1 MSQYIGNA
9 LQIGLLGIAFVAAS
23 SLAFDAKPEISVF
36 YRTRASVG
44 EILTPRYTVVTAA
57 AIAAF
62 LAGTATAFVFS
73 TVLIGAPDLL
83 ETLIG
88 SALVAL
94 YLGFAVA
101 LVGLMA
107 SLIPSVPGSALL
119 AIGSLIIIGIAGL
132 IPHVGPWLPSYLVG
146 GFDALISGGAF
157 DYWRAIFVT
166 VVTGSMAVWLS
177 VYLMERRQV

>member
-9 LQIGLLGIAFVAAS
+9 LQIGLLGIVFVAAS

-36 YRTRASVG
+36 YRTRASVV
-44 EILTPRYTVVTAA
+44 EILTPRYTVVAAA

-62 LAGTATAFVFS
+62 LAGTATAFVLS
-73 TVLIGAPDLL
+73 TVVIGAPDLL

-119 AIGSLIIIGIAGL
+119 AIGSLIIIGIAGF
-132 IPHVGPWLPSYLVG
+132 IPYVGPWLPSYLVG
-146 GFDALISGGAF
+146 GFDALISGGTF
-157 DYWRAIFVT
+157 DYWRAILVT

-177 VYLMERRQV
+177 VYLMARRQV